1 MLIAQIEGFLATARA
16 GSLRGAAD
24 ELFVTQPALTAR
36 LRALEEELGAELFV
50 RSRRGMA
57 LTDAGRGFLPY
68 AERALASLAD
78 GRVYVADLARGVTGE
93 LAIGA
98 APAVSTYVLPRLL
111 VRYAQLQPNVRLVV
125 RTGHSEE
132 IVEMVLRGEVA
143 VGLIRELRDPNLEA
157 RALYEDELVLVA
169 PADHPFA
176 GAARIGVE
184 RIAETRL
191 VMFDRTSSWFEVTS
205 HLFRAAGVAPASVM
219 ELDNID
225 AAKRMV
231 VHGLGV
237 ALLPW
242 TAVADE
248 VADGTLV
255 IVRIAGTSPL
265 RRRIVAVRRRDAGQP
280 AGVVAAFL
288 AMLRTIADLVPDRPG
303 TDVDD

>member
-143 VGLIRELRDPNLEA
+143 VGLIRELRDPDLEA

-248 VADGTLV
+248 VAAGTLV

-288 AMLRTIADLVPDRPG
+288 AMLRTTADLVPDRPG
-303 TDVDD
+303 TDVED